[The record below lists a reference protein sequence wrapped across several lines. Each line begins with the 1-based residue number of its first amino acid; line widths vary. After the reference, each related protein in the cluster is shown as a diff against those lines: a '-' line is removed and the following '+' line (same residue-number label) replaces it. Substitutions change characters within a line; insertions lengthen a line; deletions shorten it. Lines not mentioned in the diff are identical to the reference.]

1 MHHDD
6 RECNTL
12 FHTPHFANYP
22 LAIAFVSELIEEA
35 EKKINHHPSLSIEH
49 RCTQGVAVGVELF
62 TFATGSI
69 SAFGL
74 KIAEVA
80 NEIFG

>member
-22 LAIAFVSELIEEA
+22 MAIAFVSELIEEA
-35 EKKINHHPSLSIEH
+35 EKINHHPNLSIEH
-49 RCTQGVAVGVELF
+49 RCTQGVTVGVELF

-69 SAFGL
+69 SAFDL